1 MYRKFSADNIF
12 TGYSF
17 TGAGHVLITK
27 NDGEII
33 DLISAADAGDDV
45 QQYKGIISPGFIN
58 AHCHLELS
66 HMKGHIPQHT
76 GLVDFVFKIISE
88 RHFSNEE
95 IVAAIEAADD
105 EMYANGIVAVGD
117 ICNNLSTLPQKQKTK
132 LRYHNFIEAS
142 GFPPAIAGMR
152 FQRSVEL
159 YMQYSNVTS
168 SATSIVPHA
177 PYSVSPQLF
186 ARINDFQN
194 NKVLSIHNQ
203 ETSEENE
210 LFLNGTG
217 DFLRLFEQLNI
228 DISFFAGTG
237 KTSMQTYLP
246 FLDKY
251 ESLIL
256 VHNVHTSEKDILFQR
271 QLSAHRPEAAVFYCL
286 CPNANL
292 YITDQLPDLRL
303 FTQPLPGSAADKPV
317 AALVLG
323 TDSLASN
330 HQLSICEEMKILQQ
344 RFPFL
349 SVALLLQW
357 ATSNGARALQMEDD
371 LGSFDKGKKPGV
383 VLIENANDQHLL
395 ADAASKRLL

>member
-1 MYRKFSADNIF
+1 LYRKFSADNIF

-17 TGAGHVLITK
+17 AGAGHVLITK
-27 NDGEII
+27 YDGEII
-33 DLISAADAGDDV
+33 DLVSAADAGDDV
-45 QQYKGIISPGFIN
+45 QHYKGIISPGFIN

-66 HMKGHIPQHT
+66 HMKGHVPQHT
-76 GLVDFVFKIISE
+76 GLVDFVFTVISE

-95 IVAAIEAADD
+95 IVAAIAAADI

-117 ICNNLSTLPQKQKTK
+117 ICNNLLTLPQKQKTK

-152 FQRSVEL
+152 FQRSVDL
-159 YMQYSNVTS
+159 YMQYNNWMST
-168 SATSIVPHA
+168 TSIVPHA
-177 PYSVSPQLF
+177 PYSVSPELF

-194 NKVLSIHNQ
+194 NRVLSIHNQ
-203 ETSEENE
+203 ETSAENE
-210 LFLNGTG
+210 LFLNRTG
-217 DFLRLFEQLNI
+217 DFLRLFEKLNI
-228 DISFFAGTG
+228 DISHFAATG
-237 KTSMQTYLP
+237 KTSIQTYLP
-246 FLDKY
+246 FLNKY

-256 VHNVHTSEKDILFQR
+256 VHNVHTSKKDILFQR

-292 YITDQLPDLRL
+292 YITDQLPDLPL
-303 FTQPLPGSAADKPV
+303 FTQPLPGSAVDQP
-317 AALVLG
+317 AAAIVLG

-349 SVALLLQW
+349 SLATLLQW
-357 ATSNGARALQMEDD
+357 ATSNGARALQMEDA

-395 ADAASKRLL
+395 SDAVSKRLL